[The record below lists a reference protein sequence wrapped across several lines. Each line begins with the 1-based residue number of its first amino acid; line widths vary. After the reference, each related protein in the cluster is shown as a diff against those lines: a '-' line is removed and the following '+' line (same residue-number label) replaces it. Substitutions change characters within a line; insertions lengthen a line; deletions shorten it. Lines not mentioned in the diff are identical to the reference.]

1 MGSLLRYVA
10 LRALMIIPT
19 VLILYTIVFVV
30 LRVIP
35 GDPVLAALGT
45 KSVPPEELERLRAQ
59 LGLDK
64 PLYAQYF
71 EYLMGVLR
79 LDFGESMVY
88 QGRPVWR
95 DIAER
100 FPATLELA
108 VFGFLASAV
117 IGVAAGIAAVTARGP
132 LRALAGLYAVTGY
145 TLFIPWLGLILIYFF
160 AVNPVLPFRLPVGG
174 RLSPEVGLREVT
186 GLYVVDSIITGN
198 PAALIDTLAHLVLP
212 SLTLGIVLGSAYAR
226 LVRSHLREVLAGE
239 VVAGYRARGLPEG
252 LVMRHALR
260 NTMVPIVTYMGLQF
274 ALLLGG
280 AVLTETTFSWPGL
293 GTLLLERIQ
302 LRDYTAIQGVVIF
315 FAFMVGLVSLVVDVI
330 YALLDPRI
338 RY

>member
-1 MGSLLRYVA
+1 
-10 LRALMIIPT
+10 MIVPS

-35 GDPVLAALGT
+35 GDPVLAVLGT
-45 KSVPPEELERLRAQ
+45 KSVPPEELERIRER

-64 PLYAQYF
+64 PLYQQYI

-88 QGRPVWR
+88 TGRPVWN
-95 DIAER
+95 DIADR

-108 VFGFLASAV
+108 VFGFLASVVLGLAS
-117 IGVAAGIAAVTARGP
+117 GVAAVKGRGP
-132 LRALAGLYAVTGY
+132 IRALANFYAVTGY
-145 TLFIPWLGLILIYFF
+145 TLFIPWIGLILIYVF
-160 AVNPVLPFRLPVGG
+160 AVNPILPFRLPVGG
-174 RLSPEVGLREVT
+174 RISPEVGLREVT
-186 GLYVVDSIITGN
+186 GLYIVDSIITGN
-198 PAALIDTLAHLVLP
+198 IPALIDVLAHLVLP
-212 SLTLGIVLGSAYAR
+212 SVTLGIVLGSAYAR
-226 LVRSHLREVLAGE
+226 LVRSHLREVLASE
-239 VVAGYRARGLPEG
+239 IVAGYRARGIPEI
-252 LVMRHALR
+252 LLLRHALR

-274 ALLLGG
+274 AILLGG

-293 GTLLLERIQ
+293 GTLLLERIE

-315 FAFMVGLVSLVVDVI
+315 FAFMIGLVSLVVDVI